1 MINKG
6 LLVKLN
12 KNDAIVMSDHGRF
25 ERIILRD
32 NMQIGMRIQFTDDD
46 LIKSTHNRKE
56 FVMNAKTKI
65 ISAVAVMAIVAVGAF
80 GYPLINQPNE
90 KAIAQ
95 VDQALE
101 VADVIEVAETMN
113 FSAIVT
119 VDINPSFKL
128 SVDEDDKVVDIK
140 AMNDDAK
147 TIKVDDLVG
156 ISVENAVEL
165 IVLRSNVAGFIDST
179 DLDDDFVL
187 ISVANVN
194 EEDDDEEESE
204 QAEKI
209 LEAIKEK
216 AKESN
221 TLKDVTLAMTEMDEE
236 TMNEAEKNS
245 LIAGIMNFT
254 DSQNMTVKEFFE
266 DEDNLSKFLASND
279 VIPQDIENKI
289 KLMSEYLDDL
299 DDSTM
304 NKETLDQAFRA
315 SKDTFFEAKEQ
326 FQQANDDYKAA
337 LESGDQATIDEAK
350 ENLDAAEAY
359 KDQMEQ
365 AKDDVES
372 IKEVLKSIYEGDD
385 SSEMKDQEKDELDKI
400 IKRNLKEQEKLEAE
414 EQRRI
419 EKQIKEELKREE
431 EQKKLEEQEKKDEEN
446 ND

>member
-1 MINKG
+1 MKMINKG

-12 KNDAIVMSDHGRF
+12 KNDAIVMSDNGRF

-46 LIKSTHNRKE
+46 LIKSTHYRKE

-65 ISAVAVMAIVAVGAF
+65 ISAVAVMAIVAVGVL

-90 KAIAQ
+90 EAIAQ
-95 VDQALE
+95 VDQGLE

-128 SVDEDDKVVDIK
+128 SVDEDDKVVEIK

-156 ISVENAVEL
+156 IPVENAVEQ
-165 IVLRSNVAGFIDST
+165 IVQRSNEAGFIDLT

-194 EEDDDEEESE
+194 EDDDEKESE

-221 TLKDVTLAMTEMDEE
+221 TLKDVTLAMAEVDEE

-245 LIAGIMNFT
+245 LIAGIMIFT

-266 DEDNLSKFLASND
+266 DEDNLNKFLASND

-299 DDSTM
+299 DDSSM
-304 NKETLDQAFRA
+304 NKETLDLAFRA
-315 SKDTFFEAKEQ
+315 SKDTFFEAKEL

-337 LESGDQATIDEAK
+337 LESGDQAKIAAAK
-350 ENLDAAEAY
+350 IVLDAAEAF

-385 SSEMKDQEKDELDKI
+385 SSEMKDQEKDEMDKI

-419 EKQIKEELKREE
+419 EKQ
-431 EQKKLEEQEKKDEEN
+431 EKKDDKN

>member
-1 MINKG
+1 MKMINKG

-65 ISAVAVMAIVAVGAF
+65 ISAVAVMAIVAAGVF

-90 KAIAQ
+90 EAIAQ

-128 SVDEDDKVVDIK
+128 SVDEDDKVIEIK

-147 TIKVDDLVG
+147 TIKVDDLIG
-156 ISVENAVEL
+156 FSVENAVEE
-165 IVLRSNVAGFIDST
+165 IVFRSNEAGFIDLT

-194 EEDDDEEESE
+194 KEDDDDEESE

-221 TLKDVTLAMTEMDEE
+221 TLKDVTLAMTKVDEE

-266 DEDNLSKFLASND
+266 DEDNLNKFLASND

-299 DDSTM
+299 DDSSM

-419 EKQIKEELKREE
+419 EKQ
-431 EQKKLEEQEKKDEEN
+431 EKKDDKN